1 MADKKLDK
9 LLAEAQKA
17 YQKKDK
23 RKGDKLVGE
32 VLAKDFTHLEAWQL
46 LHRMYGGGRPF
57 GEFQRFFTLQYYPD
71 KLYLISKPAQ
81 ATEAAPAAIPQKK
94 PSFWARLFGRGKKRP
109 AETTP
114 AGAPVKAPSEALPAQ
129 QTAPAAQR
137 KDSPLDR
144 VQSSASQTAG
154 AAAISSSARPG
165 GETPDFAPPGFS
177 APGIAPL
184 EKPADSYPFLPS
196 SPQPGMTG
204 SLFGA
209 PRPGLASS
217 APTSEQKIHCVV
229 VDDIAQTRE
238 TVIRSLRFQE
248 NIEVDGTATNGVQAI
263 QLVKELKPEV
273 VIMDVNMPDMDGITA
288 TSIIKREVPYA
299 QVIILT
305 VQDDVDYIR
314 RAMNAGARDFL
325 AKPPVIEEL
334 VAAVERAAEFARREK
349 EKMPPP
355 LALGSTGAAAT
366 LGRGKII
373 TVYSPRGGAGC
384 TTLAC
389 NLAATLHDEDTKVVV
404 VDGNLQYGDVPVL
417 FNVQS
422 RTSILDL
429 APRVEELEVDLI
441 EEVLASHTSGIR
453 ILAPSRPERAE
464 LVTGP
469 QFSQILT
476 FLSQHYAYVIVDTA
490 HRLNDVTLA
499 ALDTSDMTVLVTTQ
513 DIPSISRMR
522 KFLDLVPVLELD
534 IKRLLVIMNQF
545 DQRILIDPEKVGQA
559 FNLKIEAVLPSDR
572 AVVIGAVNRGAPFML
587 HKEIATRPIGRAFY
601 AVTDAVRQRLTE
613 LEQVAV

>member
-9 LLAEAQKA
+9 LLSEAQKA

-23 RKGDKLVGE
+23 RGGDKLVGE
-32 VLAKDFTHLEAWQL
+32 ILAKDFTHPGAWQL

-71 KLYLISKPAQ
+71 KLYLVSKPAQ
-81 ATEAAPAAIPQKK
+81 SAEAQAEAVPQKK
-94 PSFWARLFGRGKKRP
+94 PSFWARLFGRGKKK
-109 AETTP
+109 T
-114 AGAPVKAPSEALPAQ
+114 
-129 QTAPAAQR
+129 
-137 KDSPLDR
+137 
-144 VQSSASQTAG
+144 
-154 AAAISSSARPG
+154 
-165 GETPDFAPPGFS
+165 GETPPPTAATAQS
-177 APGIAPL
+177 SSPTSIAPTERPTSFQPL
-184 EKPADSYPFLPS
+184 ISPADQAASPQASTAVAPEKPGDSYPFLS
-196 SPQPGMTG
+196 STPPLATTG
-204 SLFGA
+204 GLIGA
-209 PRPGLASS
+209 ARPDRTSDV
-217 APTSEQKIHCVV
+217 PTSEQKIHCVV

-355 LALGSTGAAAT
+355 IIAGPVGAGAGA
-366 LGRGKII
+366 GRGKII
-373 TVYSPRGGAGC
+373 TVYSPRGGSGC

-389 NLAATLHDEDTKVVV
+389 NLAAVFHNEDTSVVV
-404 VDGNLQYGDVPVL
+404 VDGNLQYGDVAVL
-417 FNVQS
+417 FNLQS
-422 RTSILDL
+422 KTSILDL
-429 APRVEELEVDLI
+429 APRVEELEI
-441 EEVLASHTSGIR
+441 ELVNEVLAAHASGIKV
-453 ILAPSRPERAE
+453 LTPSRPERAE

-469 QFSQILT
+469 QFSQILA
-476 FLSQHYAYVIVDTA
+476 FLSKHFDYVIVDTA

-499 ALDTSDMTVLVTTQ
+499 ALDAGDLTVLVTTQ

-534 IKRLLVIMNQF
+534 ATRLLIMMNQF

-559 FNLKIEAVLPSDR
+559 FNQKIAAILPVDGP
-572 AVVIGAVNRGAPFML
+572 VVIAAVNRGTPFML
-587 HKEIATRPIGRAFY
+587 HKDIATRAIGRAVF
-601 AVTDAVRQRLTE
+601 AAAEVVRQRLSE
-613 LEQVAV
+613 LEQVAAQS

>member
-1 MADKKLDK
+1 MSDKKLDK
-9 LLAEAQKA
+9 LLSEAQKA

-32 VLAKDFTHLEAWQL
+32 VLAKDFTHPQAWQL

-71 KLYLISKPAQ
+71 KLYLVSKPAQ
-81 ATEAAPAAIPQKK
+81 ADQAPSEKASPKK
-94 PSFWARLFGRGKKRP
+94 PSFWARLFGRGKKKP
-109 AETTP
+109 AETLT
-114 AGAPVKAPSEALPAQ
+114 
-129 QTAPAAQR
+129 
-137 KDSPLDR
+137 
-144 VQSSASQTAG
+144 SSAAPHTPLTHSADTTSASAG
-154 AAAISSSARPG
+154 AAAASFEPLSMPADLAPSA
-165 GETPDFAPPGFS
+165 TPAAKAPP
-177 APGIAPL
+177 
-184 EKPADSYPFLPS
+184 EKPGDSYPFLPS
-196 SPQPGMTG
+196 TPPPLATG
-204 SLFGA
+204 GIY
-209 PRPGLASS
+209 GLARSDLDS
-217 APTSEQKIHCVV
+217 AAPVGEQKIHCVV

-349 EKMPPP
+349 EKMPQPIIAGP
-355 LALGSTGAAAT
+355 VGTSPG

-384 TTLAC
+384 TTVAC
-389 NLAATLHDEDTKVVV
+389 NLAAALHNEDTSMVV
-404 VDGNLQYGDVPVL
+404 VDGNLQYGDVAVL
-417 FNVQS
+417 FNLQS
-422 RTSILDL
+422 KTSILDL
-429 APRVEELEVDLI
+429 APRVDELEI
-441 EEVLASHTSGIR
+441 ELVNEVLASHPSGIKV
-453 ILAPSRPERAE
+453 LTPSRPERAE

-469 QFSQILT
+469 QFGQILT
-476 FLSQHYAYVIVDTA
+476 FLSQHFDYVIVDTA

-499 ALDTSDMTVLVTTQ
+499 ALDAGDLTVLVTTQ

-534 IKRLLVIMNQF
+534 ATRLLIIMNQF
-545 DQRILIDPEKVGQA
+545 DQRIMIDPAKVGQA
-559 FNLKIEAVLPSDR
+559 FNQKIAAILPVDG
-572 AVVIGAVNRGAPFML
+572 AVVITAVNRGTPFML
-587 HKEIATRPIGRAFY
+587 HKDIATRPIGRAFS
-601 AVTDAVRQRLTE
+601 AATEVVRQRLTE
-613 LEQVAV
+613 LEQVAAQV

>member
-9 LLAEAQKA
+9 LLSEAQKA

-32 VLAKDFTHLEAWQL
+32 VLAKDFLHQGAWQL
-46 LHRMYGGGRPF
+46 LHRMYGAGRPF

-71 KLYLISKPAQ
+71 KLYLVSKPAQ
-81 ATEAAPAAIPQKK
+81 SPGPPAELVPQKK
-94 PSFWARLFGRGKKRP
+94 PSFWERLFKRGKKKPVEASASPAQPVVAPLQHSASSPDSIAGGTPAPAERP
-109 AETTP
+109 A
-114 AGAPVKAPSEALPAQ
+114 G
-129 QTAPAAQR
+129 
-137 KDSPLDR
+137 
-144 VQSSASQTAG
+144 
-154 AAAISSSARPG
+154 
-165 GETPDFAPPGFS
+165 FAPPPF
-177 APGIAPL
+177 APTSEPPGS
-184 EKPADSYPFLPS
+184 SYPFLPPEAPLSTSVGPFIS
-196 SPQPGMTG
+196 SRPALAGD
-204 SLFGA
+204 A
-209 PRPGLASS
+209 PLG
-217 APTSEQKIHCVV
+217 EQKIRCVV

-355 LALGSTGAAAT
+355 SAMGLVGAAPVP
-366 LGRGKII
+366 GRGKII

-384 TTLAC
+384 TTLAS
-389 NLAATLHDEDTKVVV
+389 NLAAVLYNEDTSVVV
-404 VDGNLQYGDVPVL
+404 VDGNLQYGDVAVL
-417 FNVQS
+417 FNLQS
-422 RTSILDL
+422 KTSILDL
-429 APRVEELEVDLI
+429 APRVEELEI
-441 EEVLASHTSGIR
+441 ELVNEVLAAHASGIK
-453 ILAPSRPERAE
+453 ILTPSRPERAE

-469 QFSQILT
+469 QFSQVLA
-476 FLSQHYAYVIVDTA
+476 FLSQHFNYVIVDTA

-499 ALDTSDMTVLVTTQ
+499 ALDTSDLTVLVTTQ
-513 DIPSISRMR
+513 DIPSISRVR
-522 KFLDLVPVLELD
+522 KFLDLVPVLEL
-534 IKRLLVIMNQF
+534 KAERLLIVMNQF

-559 FNLKIEAVLPSDR
+559 FNQKIAAVLPVDVALAIS
-572 AVVIGAVNRGAPFML
+572 AVNRGTPFML
-587 HKEIATRPIGRAFY
+587 HKDIATRALGRAFV
-601 AVTDAVRQRLTE
+601 AAAEVIRQRLAE
-613 LEQVAV
+613 LEQVAAQT

>member
-1 MADKKLDK
+1 MADKKLEK
-9 LLAEAQKA
+9 LLSEAQKA

-23 RKGDKLVGE
+23 RTGDKLVGE
-32 VLAKDFTHLEAWQL
+32 ILAKDFTHPGAWQL
-46 LHRMYGGGRPF
+46 LHRMYGAGRPF
-57 GEFQRFFTLQYYPD
+57 GEFQRFFTLQHYPD
-71 KLYLISKPAQ
+71 KLYLVSKPAQ
-81 ATEAAPAAIPQKK
+81 SAESPEVVPQKK
-94 PSFWARLFGRGKKRP
+94 PSFWARLFGRGKKKN
-109 AETTP
+109 AETPPPTP
-114 AGAPVKAPSEALPAQ
+114 APAQ
-129 QTAPAAQR
+129 PGSPTSTAPAGGPTGFQ
-137 KDSPLDR
+137 PL
-144 VQSSASQTAG
+144 
-154 AAAISSSARPG
+154 AAPG
-165 GETPDFAPPGFS
+165 DQAAPPPP
-177 APGIAPL
+177 APD
-184 EKPADSYPFLPS
+184 KPGDSYPFLPS
-196 SPQPGMTG
+196 SAPLSTAG
-204 SLFGA
+204 SSF
-209 PRPGLASS
+209 GLARPDLASGV
-217 APTSEQKIHCVV
+217 PPSEQKIHCVV

-349 EKMPPP
+349 EKMPQPIITGP
-355 LALGSTGAAAT
+355 VGSGA
-366 LGRGKII
+366 GSGKGKII

-389 NLAATLHDEDTKVVV
+389 NLAAALHNEDTSVVV
-404 VDGNLQYGDVPVL
+404 VDGNLQYGDVAVL
-417 FNVQS
+417 FNLQS
-422 RTSILDL
+422 KTSILDL
-429 APRVEELEVDLI
+429 APRVEELEI
-441 EEVLASHTSGIR
+441 ELVNEVLASHPSGIKV
-453 ILAPSRPERAE
+453 LTPSRPERAE

-469 QFSQILT
+469 QFSQILA
-476 FLSQHYAYVIVDTA
+476 FLSKHFDYVIVDTA

-499 ALDTSDMTVLVTTQ
+499 ALDAGDLTVLVTTQ

-534 IKRLLVIMNQF
+534 ATRWLIMLNQF
-545 DQRILIDPEKVGQA
+545 DQRIMIDPEKVGQA
-559 FNLKIEAVLPSDR
+559 FNQKIAAILPVDS
-572 AVVIGAVNRGAPFML
+572 AVVISAVNRGTPFML
-587 HKEIATRPIGRAFY
+587 HKDIATRAIGRAVL
-601 AVTDAVRQRLTE
+601 AAAEVVRQRLTE
-613 LEQVAV
+613 LEQVAAQT

>member
-32 VLAKDFTHLEAWQL
+32 ILAVDFTHTGAWQL

-57 GEFQRFFTLQYYPD
+57 SEFQRFFTLQYYPD
-71 KLYLISKPAQ
+71 KLYLINRPAEVG
-81 ATEAAPAAIPQKK
+81 AAAPAAAPAKK
-94 PSFWARLFGRGKKRP
+94 PSFWARLFGRFKKSSAPGAP
-109 AETTP
+109 AAAPPGQPTAP
-114 AGAPVKAPSEALPAQ
+114 SAQRSPWPPDRASAGAPQPPGPPPARPVEQ
-129 QTAPAAQR
+129 PGRA
-137 KDSPLDR
+137 PLDF
-144 VQSSASQTAG
+144 
-154 AAAISSSARPG
+154 AA
-165 GETPDFAPPGFS
+165 PDLAPP
-177 APGIAPL
+177 APTATD
-184 EKPADSYPFLPS
+184 KSYPFLPS
-196 SPQPGMTG
+196 TPPLSGTG
-204 SLFGA
+204 SLLSASQTAVPKSAVGA
-209 PRPGLASS
+209 
-217 APTSEQKIHCVV
+217 EQKIHCVV

-349 EKMPPP
+349 EKMPQPV
-355 LALGSTGAAAT
+355 ALGPSGASVTTGK
-366 LGRGKII
+366 GKII

-389 NLAATLHDEDTKVVV
+389 NLAATLQNEDTKVVV
-404 VDGNLQYGDVPVL
+404 VDGNLQYGDVAVL

-422 RTSILDL
+422 KTSILDL
-429 APRVEELEVDLI
+429 APRVEELEVELVD
-441 EEVLASHTSGIR
+441 EVLATHPSGVR

-476 FLSQHYAYVIVDTA
+476 FLSQHYSYVIVDTA

-499 ALDTSDMTVLVTTQ
+499 ALDISDVIVLLTTQ
-513 DIPSISRMR
+513 DIPSISRVR
-522 KFLDLVPVLELD
+522 KFLDLAPGLD
-534 IKRLLVIMNQF
+534 IDSKRLLVIMNQF

-559 FNLKIEAVLPSDR
+559 FNLKIAAVLPLDN
-572 AVVIGAVNRGAPFML
+572 AVAISAVNRGSPFML
-587 HKEIATRPIGRAFY
+587 HKDIGTRPLGRAFRAATQ
-601 AVTDAVRQRLTE
+601 AVHQRLSE
-613 LEQVAV
+613 LEQVAA